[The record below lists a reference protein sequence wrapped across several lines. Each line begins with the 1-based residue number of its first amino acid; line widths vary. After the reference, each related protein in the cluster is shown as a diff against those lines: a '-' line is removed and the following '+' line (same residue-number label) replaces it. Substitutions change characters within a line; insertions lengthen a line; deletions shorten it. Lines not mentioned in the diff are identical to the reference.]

1 MSKPRYAWWGYVK
14 NMIRRYP
21 SLKAE
26 YEELHSQSVTAQYS
40 SLPHTEGVSR
50 GTEMVS
56 IRELPSTRQREYEAV
71 RRAIEQ
77 TRGYANGKERL
88 AVVNMVLWKR
98 SHTIGGAA
106 LTIPCHEVTAR
117 QLHGEFIRLVAQKYG
132 LLDGS

>member
-1 MSKPRYAWWGYVK
+1 
-14 NMIRRYP
+14 MIRRYP

-71 RRAIEQ
+71 RRAVEQ
-77 TRGYANGKERL
+77 TMGYANGKERL
-88 AVVNMVLWKR
+88 AVVDMVFWKR
-98 SHTIGGAA
+98 SCTVLEAAA
-106 LTIPCHEVTAR
+106 LFPLAR
-117 QLHGEFIRLVAQKYG
+117 QWHKEFILLTAANYG
-132 LLDGS
+132 LLEV